1 MGFYSGQ
8 LTLRKIVNHNIAIP
22 AVFMSMQR
30 GKRKKKLNKKWEW
43 ERIELSHEDYLTLIT
58 TVPMLIT

>member
-1 MGFYSGQ
+1 MGFYGGQ

-30 GKRKKKLNKKWEW
+30 GKKINKKWEW
-43 ERIELSHEDYLTLIT
+43 ERIELTHEDYLTLIT